1 MKKITVITFL
11 LLTSSLL
18 VNINAQNDEDWRLF
32 PSNSGDKKPIN
43 GTINSAEKRQLN
55 YSSKP
60 GTVTVNQSNE
70 IDSLAA
76 NFSKEPFIYGYTI
89 QIEVSQ
95 QKSIIQNA
103 KYRMMK
109 ADANAP
115 FDEIYVA
122 PNIYLYVGRFY
133 DRLSAYEFRN
143 KILTY
148 FPNSIIIGPKKMDLP
163 PIYTEENSIIAPE
176 NNSEGN

>member
-1 MKKITVITFL
+1 MRNLNIVLIL
-11 LLTSSLL
+11 IILTLFST
-18 VNINAQNDEDWRLF
+18 IYIAQNDEDWRLF
-32 PSNSGDKKPIN
+32 PNSSEVKKPTN
-43 GTINSAEKRQLN
+43 GTINPAEIRKLN

-60 GTVTVNQSNE
+60 GAVTVNQSNE

-76 NFSKEPFIYGYTI
+76 NFIKEPFIYGYTI

-109 ADANAP
+109 IDAIAP

-163 PIYTEENSIIAPE
+163 PIYKEENSIIAPE
-176 NNSEGN
+176 NNSEGK

>member
-1 MKKITVITFL
+1 MRNLNNIL
-11 LLTSSLL
+11 YLTIFTLFST
-18 VNINAQNDEDWRLF
+18 IYTAQNDEDWRLF
-32 PSNSGDKKPIN
+32 PSTSGDKKPTN
-43 GTINSAEKRQLN
+43 GSVNSGEIRQLN

-60 GTVTVNQSNE
+60 GTVTINQSNE
-70 IDSLAA
+70 IDSLAS
-76 NFSKEPFIYGYTI
+76 NFSREPFIYGYTI

-176 NNSEGN
+176 NNSDGN

>member
-1 MKKITVITFL
+1 MEKQIVAFL
-11 LLTSSLL
+11 GLG
-18 VNINAQNDEDWRLF
+18 
-32 PSNSGDKKPIN
+32 SNLGDKKQNN
-43 GTINSAEKRQLN
+43 GTTNSSEIRQLN
-55 YSSKP
+55 FTSKT
-60 GTVTVNQSNE
+60 GSVSVNQSSE
-70 IDSLAA
+70 IDSLAV